1 MRDQCKA
8 FCWMCLA
15 AVLVTAL
22 PVVAAPEQSQQAP
35 PEQALP
41 ESASAAVPPEP
52 VPDEAAET
60 AERAGQKSAMDEFRA
75 LSAER
80 RDEAI
85 AAAGR
90 AAADLDREM
99 ARLQQQ
105 MDQGWERMSQAT
117 RERSQAAMADLRHR
131 RNTLAEWFGGMRHGS
146 TAAWAEVRGGFA
158 NSYQELAEA
167 LRKARAEFARQ
178 AQDEQM
184 READDPGSDQ
194 SR

>member
-15 AVLVTAL
+15 AVLVMPL
-22 PVVAAPEQSQQAP
+22 PGVAAPEQSQQAP
-35 PEQALP
+35 P

-52 VPDEAAET
+52 VPDEAAEA
-60 AERAGQKSAMDEFRA
+60 AERAGQKSAMDELRA

-99 ARLQQQ
+99 ARLQQE
-105 MDQGWERMSQAT
+105 MDQGWGRMSQAA
-117 RERSQAAMADLRHR
+117 RERSQAAMVDLRHR